1 MADWLYKAL
10 TADIIGAYYAVFYAL
25 KQRAAYSEANFCEA
39 LTIELQRRGHAVR
52 AQVTVARAYRRQVI
66 GRNRVDLLVDDKV
79 ALEIKKT
86 RELREE
92 HAAQLRAYLVDGR
105 WAVGLLFNFGGS
117 QPDFR
122 RLENRASAA
131 YTASTTADA

>member
-1 MADWLYKAL
+1 MSDWLYKAL
-10 TADIIGAYYAVFYAL
+10 TSDIIGAYYAVFYAL

-39 LTIELQRRGHAVR
+39 LTIELQRRGHVVR
-52 AQVTVARAYRRQVI
+52 AQVTVARAYRGQAI
-66 GRNRVDLLVDDKV
+66 GRNRVDLLVDNKV

-86 RELREE
+86 RGLREE

-105 WAVGLLFNFGGS
+105 WAVGLLFNFGGP

-131 YTASTTADA
+131 YAASTPADA